1 MADITKAVEGWKPA
15 GTLYPNYLENHLRRI
30 NYINYKLLIE
40 CFTLACLDLE
50 LQWLISQNLS
60 RNGNPLVDW
69 RLELGCS
76 RTVADL
82 ICRG

>member
-30 NYINYKLLIE
+30 NYINYKNVCLVERNNLLIE

-60 RNGNPLVDW
+60 RNGNPL
-69 RLELGCS
+69 GPC
-76 RTVADL
+76 T
-82 ICRG
+82 

>member
-30 NYINYKLLIE
+30 NYINYKNVCLVERNNLLIE
-40 CFTLACLDLE
+40 CFTRACLDLE

-60 RNGNPLVDW
+60 RNGNPL
-69 RLELGCS
+69 GPC
-76 RTVADL
+76 T
-82 ICRG
+82 